1 MPEISGCLC
10 KSAHGIPCHAY
21 VDSMCGRDVCSRCSG
36 FSVSDV
42 LEKASH
48 APKLRANAT
57 KMLISD
63 LIAVAIYSTNLK
75 DLNCYGDARAS
86 GP

>member
-1 MPEISGCLC
+1 MPKISGCLR
-10 KSAHGIPCHAY
+10 KSAHGIPCYAY
-21 VDSMCGRDVCSRCSG
+21 VDSMCGRDVFSRCSG
-36 FSVSDV
+36 FYVWDV

-48 APKLRANAT
+48 APKMQANAT

-63 LIAVAIYSTNLK
+63 LTAVAIYSANLK

-86 GP
+86 RP